1 MNDMDRVFYT
11 ASEEPCEP
19 PVITQVQADPREV
32 RRHFSMI
39 GWGYTVL
46 LLGMM
51 ALTSIIQLVVIE
63 LWPWLFEA
71 WWMSW
76 FLSLVPLYGIGLPL
90 LWLILRQVDTAPHN
104 PLCVDTYAVT
114 QKKPPFTIG
123 KWILLLVI
131 GQGCM
136 YVGSFAGTITMN
148 ILSEITGYDYANGL
162 NSLMSGSPLW
172 MIFLAT
178 CIIAPLGEE
187 LLFRKLLID
196 RTRRYG
202 DATAILLSGLMFG
215 LFHGNL
221 FQFFYAF
228 LLGMILAYMYTRTD
242 NLWWCVAMHAVINL
256 LGSIVIPA
264 IGSVIPTDGSE
275 ITSVWPILATFFLLA
290 WQFGFIIVGVV
301 LFCVFWHRRRLSPAA
316 VALPGRGVA
325 PVILNVGMIVC
336 LACMIGIT
344 VLGLIPR

>member
-1 MNDMDRVFYT
+1 MNDMDNVFYT
-11 ASEEPCEP
+11 APREPDES
-19 PVITQVQADPREV
+19 PVITQEQADPKEV
-32 RRHFSMI
+32 RRHFSLI

-51 ALTSIIQLVVIE
+51 ALATAIQLVIAE
-63 LWPWLFEA
+63 LWPWLFAA
-71 WWMSW
+71 WWMNW

-90 LWLILRQVDTAPHN
+90 LWLILRQADRAPHN
-104 PLCVDTYAVT
+104 ALCVDAYAVT
-114 QKKPPFTIG
+114 QKKPPFTFG
-123 KWILLLVI
+123 KWMLLLTI
-131 GQGCM
+131 GLGCM
-136 YVGSFAGTITMN
+136 YAGGIAGNIIMN
-148 ILSEITGYDYANGL
+148 ILSEITGYDYANHL
-162 NSLMSGSPLW
+162 NSMVNDSPLW
-172 MIFLAT
+172 MTFLAT

-202 DATAILLSGLMFG
+202 DVAAILLSGLLFG

-275 ITSVWPILATFFLLA
+275 ITSIWPILATLFLLA
-290 WQFGFIIVGVV
+290 WEFGFIIVGIV
-301 LFCVFWHRRRLSPAA
+301 LFCVFWHRRKLSPSA
-316 VALPGRGVA
+316 VLLPGKGMA
-325 PVILNVGMIVC
+325 PVFLNPGMVVC